1 MNKKLR
7 VMLLVGCFVALGSF
21 AAANAS
27 ANDDLD
33 IEALASKMLKES
45 GDYEEPKP
53 KDPNKISGILQCGQL
68 KIFLNDEWLSFS
80 IWDTN
85 YSFFESERTVDK
97 NGDINVGYK
106 FADNPAVVDYLV
118 FKKNGKEAYMRD
130 RLKFSKLYK
139 CKPAN

>member
-7 VMLLVGCFVALGSF
+7 VMLLVGCFVAPASL
-21 AAANAS
+21 AASNAS

-45 GDYEEPKP
+45 GDYEEQKP
-53 KDPNKISGILQCGQL
+53 EDPNRISGILQCGKV
-68 KIFLNDEWLSFS
+68 KIHLNKDWLSWVV
-80 IWDTN
+80 WDTGEG
-85 YSFFESERTVDK
+85 FTESERSTEK
-97 NGDINVGYK
+97 NGDIDIGYQSG
-106 FADNPAVVDYLV
+106 FNPAVVDYLV